1 MKNGDS
7 LEMGLRE
14 YIIRRS
20 IYMILLVVAVV
31 CFNFFLFRLPT
42 FLFGASPVSLMLS
55 DELRRNLT
63 QDLLESMYR
72 NFGLVP
78 DPDIFDWIYM
88 FWRYLV
94 SMFTGN
100 FGVSFLTQRPVIGE
114 IVERLP
120 NTLLL
125 MGTSSMV
132 AILLGIW
139 TGVKVA
145 AEPGSRKD
153 VSAVTVALFIYALPV
168 FWMGMMLLLLF
179 GYMLPE
185 WTEAIWGVR
194 YGFPQF
200 GTISYE
206 VWEIARSSPWGAL
219 MVAADVL
226 RHLFLPMIT
235 LGVGGYGGYFLYMR
249 NNLIDVMTEDY
260 ILTARAKGLDDNQ
273 VLYKHGLKN
282 AMLPMVTIIAMTFGF
297 LIDGATLT
305 ETVFSWRGMGS
316 YIFSSLLRMDYP
328 VVQTIFMIVAITAV
342 LANFVADLLYGILD
356 PRIKYG

>member
-1 MKNGDS
+1 
-7 LEMGLRE
+7 MGLRE
-14 YIIRRS
+14 YAIRRI
-20 IYMILLVVAVV
+20 IYMVLLVFAVI

-42 FLFGASPVSLMLS
+42 FLFGASPISLMLS

-63 QDLLESMYR
+63 QDILESMYA
-72 NFGLVP
+72 NFGLVQN
-78 DPDIFDWIYM
+78 PDIFDWIYM
-88 FWRYLV
+88 FWRYIV

-100 FGVSFLTQRPVIGE
+100 FGVSFQNRQPVITE
-114 IVERLP
+114 IVTRLP

-145 AEPGSRKD
+145 ADPGSRKD
-153 VSAVTVALFIYALPV
+153 VSAVTLALFIYALPV
-168 FWMGMMLLLLF
+168 FWLGMMLLLVF
-179 GYMLPE
+179 GFMLPE
-185 WTEAIWGVR
+185 WTDLMWGVR
-194 YGFPQF
+194 IGFPQF

-206 VWEIARSSPWGAL
+206 VWDMARGNPFGAL
-219 MVAADVL
+219 YVAGDVL

-260 ILTARAKGLDDNQ
+260 ILTARAKGLDENQ

-282 AMLPMVTIIAMTFGF
+282 AMLPMVTIIAMNFGF
-297 LIDGATLT
+297 LINGATLT
-305 ETVFSWRGMGS
+305 ETVFTWRGLGS
-316 YIFSSLLRMDYP
+316 YIFTSLLRMDYP
-328 VVQTIFMIVAITAV
+328 VIQTIFMIIAITAI
-342 LANFVADLLYGILD
+342 LANFVADLLYGVLD

>member
-1 MKNGDS
+1 
-7 LEMGLRE
+7 MGLRE
-14 YIIRRS
+14 YVIRRS
-20 IYMILLVVAVV
+20 IYMFLLIIAIV

-42 FLFGASPVSLMLS
+42 FFFGADPIDLMIS
-55 DELRRNLT
+55 DNLKRTLT
-63 QDLLESMYR
+63 QDLLAQMYA
-72 NFGLVP
+72 NFGLVMN
-78 DPDIFDWIYM
+78 PDIFDWIYM
-88 FWRYLV
+88 FWRYIV

-100 FGVSFLTQRPVIGE
+100 FGISFLTKQPVMQS
-114 IVERLP
+114 IVDRLP

-145 AEPGSRKD
+145 SDPGSKKD
-153 VSAVTVALFIYALPV
+153 IGAVTVALFIYALPV
-168 FWMGMMLLLLF
+168 FWLGMMLLLVF
-179 GYMLPE
+179 GYMLPA
-185 WTEAIWGVR
+185 WTQQTFGVAI
-194 YGFPQF
+194 GFPQF

-206 VWEIARSSPWGAL
+206 VWEVARTSPFGAL
-219 MVAADVL
+219 MVTGDVL

-260 ILTARAKGLDDNQ
+260 ILTARAKGLDENQ
-273 VLYKHGLKN
+273 VLYKHGMKN

-297 LIDGATLT
+297 LINGATLT
-305 ETVFSWRGMGS
+305 ETVFTWRGLGRF
-316 YIFSSLLRMDYP
+316 IFESLIALDYP
-328 VVQTIFMIVAITAV
+328 VVQAIFMIIAITAI
-342 LANFVADLLYGILD
+342 LANFVADLLYGVLD

>member
-1 MKNGDS
+1 
-7 LEMGLRE
+7 
-14 YIIRRS
+14 
-20 IYMILLVVAVV
+20 
-31 CFNFFLFRLPT
+31 
-42 FLFGASPVSLMLS
+42 MLS

-63 QDLLESMYR
+63 QDLLEAMYA

-145 AEPGSRKD
+145 ADPGSRKD
-153 VSAVTVALFIYALPV
+153 VGAVTLALFIYALPV
-168 FWMGMMLLLLF
+168 FWLGMMLLLAF
-179 GYMLPE
+179 GFMLPQ
-185 WTEAIWGVR
+185 WTEAMWGIR
-194 YGFPQF
+194 IGFPQF

-206 VWEIARSSPWGAL
+206 VWEVARDNPLGAL
-219 MVAADVL
+219 MVALDVL
-226 RHLFLPMIT
+226 RHLVLPTIT
-235 LGVGGYGGYFLYMR
+235 LGIGGYGGYFLYMR

-260 ILTARAKGLDDNQ
+260 ILTARAKGLDDTQ

-305 ETVFSWRGMGS
+305 ETVFTWRGMGR
-316 YIFSSLLRMDYP
+316 YIFDSLLLSDYP
-328 VVQTIFMIVAITAV
+328 VIQTIFLIVAITAV
-342 LANFVADLLYGILD
+342 FANFVADLLYGVLD

>member
-1 MKNGDS
+1 
-7 LEMGLRE
+7 MGLRE
-14 YIIRRS
+14 YVIRRS
-20 IYMILLVVAVV
+20 IYMILLIVAVV

-63 QDLLESMYR
+63 QELLESMYA

-88 FWRYLV
+88 FWRYVV

-100 FGVSFLTQRPVIGE
+100 FGVSFLTQRPVITH

-153 VSAVTVALFIYALPV
+153 
-168 FWMGMMLLLLF
+168 
-179 GYMLPE
+179 
-185 WTEAIWGVR
+185 
-194 YGFPQF
+194 
-200 GTISYE
+200 
-206 VWEIARSSPWGAL
+206 
-219 MVAADVL
+219 
-226 RHLFLPMIT
+226 
-235 LGVGGYGGYFLYMR
+235 
-249 NNLIDVMTEDY
+249 
-260 ILTARAKGLDDNQ
+260 
-273 VLYKHGLKN
+273 
-282 AMLPMVTIIAMTFGF
+282 
-297 LIDGATLT
+297 
-305 ETVFSWRGMGS
+305 
-316 YIFSSLLRMDYP
+316 
-328 VVQTIFMIVAITAV
+328 
-342 LANFVADLLYGILD
+342 
-356 PRIKYG
+356 